1 VANIVNLVL
10 YGILKR
16 EALLQNLIELIIAA
30 VIVT

>member
-1 VANIVNLVL
+1 MANIVNLVL